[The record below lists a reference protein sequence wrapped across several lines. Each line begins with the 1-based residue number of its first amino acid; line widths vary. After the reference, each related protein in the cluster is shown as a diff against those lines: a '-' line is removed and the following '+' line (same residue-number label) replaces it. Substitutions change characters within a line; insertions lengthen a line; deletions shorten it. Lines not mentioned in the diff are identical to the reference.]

1 MIRAIRLAMLIFLVI
16 LGTLSLTVHAD
27 ANQIDVLQIKG
38 TINGPM
44 ADYIKRG
51 LQESGD
57 NHAAACVIEI
67 DTPGGLDSAMRDI
80 VQSILASNVPVIV
93 YVSPS
98 GARAASAGVFI
109 TMAGNV
115 AAMAPNT
122 NIGAAH
128 PVALDASGNVQQVPD
143 EMEQKVLNDAAAYIR
158 SIATSRGRNA
168 DWAEKA
174 VRQSVSLT
182 ETEAL
187 QQNVVDT
194 VASNLETL
202 LVQLD
207 GKQITLGN
215 GEVTTLN
222 TKNAFLNQ
230 MDMSF
235 IESFLYTISSPN
247 VAYVL
252 LAIGAL
258 GIIAEIF
265 SPGLIFPGI
274 IGGICLLLAFYALG
288 TLPVNWAG
296 VLLILLGF
304 GLFIVELFT
313 PGFGILFAGGII
325 ALIIGSLILFKGGSP
340 LFHIDW
346 WLVGIVIALIAG
358 FVAFAIFRIVKTY
371 RRPAATGKECLMGQL
386 AVVREELNPEGT
398 VFCQGE
404 LWNAISN
411 SGSIGS
417 GEEVTITDI
426 DGLKLLVTK
435 KAKE

>member
-1 MIRAIRLAMLIFLVI
+1 MIRTLRLALLILLVI
-16 LGTLSLTVHAD
+16 IGTLSLTVHAESSEV
-27 ANQIDVLQIKG
+27 DVLQIKG
-38 TINGPM
+38 TINGVT

-51 LQESGD
+51 LQQAEQ
-57 NHAAACVIEI
+57 NHAAACVIQI

-80 VQSILASNVPVIV
+80 VQSMLASTVPVVV

-109 TMAGNV
+109 TMAGHV

-143 EMEQKVLNDAAAYIR
+143 EMAQKGLNDAAAFIR

-187 QQNVVDT
+187 QQNVVDMVSPT
-194 VASNLETL
+194 MQSL
-202 LVQLD
+202 LTQLD
-207 GKQITLGN
+207 GKKITLASGDA
-215 GEVTTLN
+215 VTLN
-222 TKNAFLNQ
+222 TKNAFVNPV
-230 MDMSF
+230 DMSF

-247 VAYVL
+247 VAYIL

-258 GIIAEIF
+258 GVIAEIF

-304 GLFIVELFT
+304 GLFIAELFT
-313 PGFGILFAGGII
+313 GGFGILFAGGII
-325 ALIIGSLILFKGGSP
+325 AILIGSLILFKGGSP
-340 LFHIDW
+340 LFHVDW
-346 WLVGIVIALIAG
+346 WLVAIVVALIGG
-358 FVAFAIFRIVKTY
+358 FVAFAIFRIVRTY
-371 RRPAATGKECLMGQL
+371 RRPTATGKEGLKGGT
-386 AVVREELNPEGT
+386 AVVRESLSPEGT
-398 VFCQGE
+398 VFFQGE
-404 LWNAISN
+404 LWNAISS
-411 SGSIGS
+411 SGTIDS
-417 GEEVTITDI
+417 GEEVTITDCE
-426 DGLKLLVTK
+426 GLKLLVTK